1 MGKRTVIFNQPNQ
14 IVKGEQHNC
23 GGGESR
29 VINTGIVQGCNISL
43 GNGNQQVIADGR
55 NTSYNKNGF
64 IETWY
69 LGIEIMSNME
79 ICNIDDGV
87 LYAGKA
93 GKTQINVVN
102 GELISVDTTND
113 VGGFISI
120 RKDGETRLLTIM
132 KGCYGTIS
140 TNRKVKSVTPLGNMV
155 FFKKKGFSGKT
166 SFDFNDFNNIPESE
180 KSKWNARI
188 FSS

>member
-1 MGKRTVIFNQPNQ
+1 MKNVFKGGVDGVQIIQSQTVNGDKMK
-14 IVKGEQHNC
+14 V
-23 GGGESR
+23 
-29 VINTGIVQGCNISL
+29 VNTGNIQGCNINI
-43 GNGNQQVIADGR
+43 GNGNQQAIVNGR
-55 NTSYNKNGF
+55 NTSYNNDGF
-64 IETWY
+64 LETWY
-69 LGIEIMSNME
+69 LGIKIMTNME

-93 GKTQINVVN
+93 GKTQINVVD
-102 GELISVDTTND
+102 GELISVDTEND

-120 RKDGETRLLTIM
+120 RKSGETRLLTIM

-140 TNRKVKSVTPLGNMV
+140 TNRKVKSVTQLGNMV
-155 FFKKKGFSGKT
+155 FFKKKGFSEKA
-166 SFDFNDFNNIPESE
+166 SFDFNDFENIPESE